1 MKSIIQSLLV
11 AIACLGL
18 AFSAC
23 GKAPSKNAIEKR
35 VQQLMAYNAH
45 VQPEML
51 FTESMAQLNHDA
63 MTTPDFATGYQGF
76 DWQGKV
82 FDVCSE
88 QGGKVSIESIYVAD
102 DTNARAIMCY
112 VDSGCYDFNYTVLLK
127 WERDNW
133 YIDNVLWTDRGDDMS
148 ASERDEAFDYLEQ
161 ARIYLV
167 DPANAADIVEQIRNE
182 AQGIDNIDNPDVIYH
197 NNPQAVRDLI
207 TTLETAHEIF
217 KDNPGYTPAMGKTID
232 KSVAHVRQRATQAGL
247 KL

>member
-35 VQQLMAYNAH
+35 VQQLMAYNAY
-45 VQPEML
+45 VQP
-51 FTESMAQLNHDA
+51 
-63 MTTPDFATGYQGF
+63 
-76 DWQGKV
+76 
-82 FDVCSE
+82 
-88 QGGKVSIESIYVAD
+88 VSIESIYVAD
-102 DTNARAIMCY
+102 DTNARAIMRY

-133 YIDNVLWTDRGDDMS
+133 YIDNVLWSDRGDDMP

-232 KSVAHVRQRATQAGL
+232 KSVAHVRQRADQASL

>member
-35 VQQLMAYNAH
+35 VQQLMAYNAY

-102 DTNARAIMCY
+102 DTNARAIMRY

-133 YIDNVLWTDRGDDMS
+133 YIDNVLWTDRGDDMP

-182 AQGIDNIDNPDVIYH
+182 AQAIDSIDDPDVIYH

-232 KSVAHVRQRATQAGL
+232 KSVAHVRQRAIQAGL